1 MVKGYLPVL
10 HIMGKE
16 SPASMGALDGN
27 LRKVQ
32 AGSDP
37 ADTTQKIVR
46 GGGI

>member
-1 MVKGYLPVL
+1 MVKGYLLVL

-32 AGSDP
+32 AGGDP
-37 ADTTQKIVR
+37 EETELR
-46 GGGI
+46 S